1 MELSW
6 LEDFLALVDSG
17 NFSRA
22 AEARHLTQPAFSRRI
37 RALEDW
43 VGTPL
48 FDRNGQPVTLTEA
61 GRRFRPFA
69 DETARRL
76 LQGREEARL
85 AAQSEAATL
94 RFAATHALSLTF
106 FPQWLRAL
114 EQRARLGAITLSSDS
129 LDACERIMLAGQAQ
143 FLLCH
148 AHAHSAAAGRLDA
161 EAFRSIVVG
170 SDRLVPV
177 AAPAASQTPDGPVP
191 DGPAPD
197 GRPRPLF
204 ALPGTE
210 GLPLPHLSYSRESGM
225 GRILEAAR
233 AAQPAPALLDT
244 VFTSHL
250 AAVLRTLARDGRGMA
265 WLPES
270 LIAEDLGRGTLVPA
284 GDAAWNVPVQIR
296 LIRPRARQ
304 SKSAETFWTLAVE
317 AALWRNEGRG
327 GEPPFLDASLDTA
340 LADPEEPV
348 AKEL

>member
-1 MELSW
+1 MVMELSW
-6 LEDFLALVDSG
+6 LDDFLALVDSG

-48 FDRNGQPVTLTEA
+48 FDRAGQPVALTEA

-85 AAQSEAATL
+85 AAQTEAATL

-106 FPQWLRAL
+106 FPHWLRAL
-114 EQRARLGAITLSSDS
+114 ESRARLGAITLSSDS
-129 LDACERIMLAGQAQ
+129 LDSCERIMLAGQSQ

-161 EAFRSIVVG
+161 EAFRSVVVG
-170 SDRLVPV
+170 ADRLIPV
-177 AAPAASQTPDGPVP
+177 T
-191 DGPAPD
+191 APD
-197 GRPRPLF
+197 PQGHPRHT
-204 ALPGTE
+204 LPGSE
-210 GLPLPHLSYSRESGM
+210 EAPLPHLSYSRESGM

-233 AAQPAPALLDT
+233 ASTPVPAVLDT

-250 AAVLRTLARDGRGMA
+250 AAVLRTLARDGRGVA

-270 LIAEDLGRGTLVPA
+270 LIAEDLARNTLVAA
-284 GDAAWNVPVQIR
+284 GGADWSVPVQIR

-304 SKSAETFWTLAVE
+304 SKAAETFWTLAVE
-317 AALWRNEGRG
+317 AALWRSS
-327 GEPPFLDASLDTA
+327 EPATPDVPVVGSGA
-340 LADPEEPV
+340 LAD
-348 AKEL
+348 KEL

>member
-1 MELSW
+1 MVMELSW
-6 LEDFLALVDSG
+6 LDDFLALVDSG

-22 AEARHLTQPAFSRRI
+22 ADARHMTQPAFSRRI

-48 FDRNGQPVTLTEA
+48 FDRAGQPVALTEA

-106 FPQWLRAL
+106 FPHWLRAL
-114 EQRARLGAITLSSDS
+114 ESRARLGAITLSSDS
-129 LDACERIMLAGQAQ
+129 LDACERIMLAGQAH

-148 AHAHSAAAGRLDA
+148 AHAHSASGRLDP
-161 EAFRSIVVG
+161 EAFRSVVVG

-177 AAPAASQTPDGPVP
+177 T
-191 DGPAPD
+191 APD
-197 GRPRPLF
+197 AAGQPRHR
-204 ALPGTE
+204 LPGTE
-210 GLPLPHLSYSRESGM
+210 SAPLPHLSYSRELGM
-225 GRILEAAR
+225 GRILEAVR
-233 AAQPAPALLDT
+233 AASPVPAVLET

-250 AAVLRTLARDGRGMA
+250 AAVLRTLARDGRGVA

-270 LIAEDLGRGTLVPA
+270 LIAEDVERGTLVQA
-284 GDAAWNVPVQIR
+284 GESQWSVPVQIR
-296 LIRPRARQ
+296 LLRPRARQ
-304 SKSAETFWTLAVE
+304 SKAAETFWTLAVE
-317 AALWRNEGRG
+317 AALWRGA
-327 GEPPFLDASLDTA
+327 EPAHAPGPSVAGVADT
-340 LADPEEPV
+340 PE
-348 AKEL
+348 KEL

>member
-1 MELSW
+1 MVMELSW
-6 LEDFLALVDSG
+6 LDDFLALVDSG

-22 AEARHLTQPAFSRRI
+22 ADARNLTQPAFSRRI

-48 FDRNGQPVTLTEA
+48 FDRAGQPVALTEA

-85 AAQSEAATL
+85 AAQTEAATL

-106 FPQWLRAL
+106 FPHWLRAL
-114 EQRARLGAITLSSDS
+114 ESRARLGAITLSSDS
-129 LDACERIMLAGQAQ
+129 LEACERIMLAGQAQ

-148 AHAHSAAAGRLDA
+148 AHAQSGNQSAGGRLEAD
-161 EAFRSIVVG
+161 AFRSVVVG

-177 AAPAASQTPDGPVP
+177 T
-191 DGPAPD
+191 APD
-197 GRPRPLF
+197 AQGQPRH
-204 ALPGTE
+204 ALPGSQTA
-210 GLPLPHLSYSRESGM
+210 PLPHLSYSRESGM
-225 GRILEAAR
+225 GRILEAVR
-233 AAQPAPALLDT
+233 AASPAPAVLDT

-250 AAVLRTLARDGRGMA
+250 AAVLRTLARDGRGVA

-270 LIAEDLGRGTLVPA
+270 LVGEDLARGALVPA
-284 GDAAWNVPVQIR
+284 GGPDWSVPVQIR

-304 SKSAETFWTLAVE
+304 SKAAEAFWTLAVE
-317 AALWRNEGRG
+317 AALWRGV
-327 GEPPFLDASLDTA
+327 EPAAPAI
-340 LADPEEPV
+340 PEAPV
-348 AKEL
+348 AGTGTMAEKEL

>member
-1 MELSW
+1 MVMELSW
-6 LEDFLALVDSG
+6 LDDFLALVDSG

-22 AEARHLTQPAFSRRI
+22 ADARHLTQPAFSRRI

-48 FDRNGQPVTLTEA
+48 FDRAGQPVTLTEA

-114 EQRARLGAITLSSDS
+114 ESRARLGAITLSSDS

-161 EAFRSIVVG
+161 EAFRSVVVG

-177 AAPAASQTPDGPVP
+177 T
-191 DGPAPD
+191 APD
-197 GRPRPLF
+197 PQGQPRHT
-204 ALPGTE
+204 LPGSE
-210 GLPLPHLSYSRESGM
+210 SAPLPHLSYSRESGM
-225 GRILEAAR
+225 GRILESVRTAAPV
-233 AAQPAPALLDT
+233 PAVLDT

-250 AAVLRTLARDGRGMA
+250 AAVLRSLARDGRGVA

-284 GDAAWNVPVQIR
+284 GEPHWSVPVQIR

-304 SKSAETFWTLAVE
+304 SKAAETFWTLAVE
-317 AALWRNEGRG
+317 AALWRNAEPTAPDSFTDAVLVAGPAPN
-327 GEPPFLDASLDTA
+327 GE
-340 LADPEEPV
+340 
-348 AKEL
+348 KEL

>member
-1 MELSW
+1 MVMELSW
-6 LEDFLALVDSG
+6 LDDFLALVDSG

-22 AEARHLTQPAFSRRI
+22 ADARHLTQPAFSRRI

-48 FDRNGQPVTLTEA
+48 FDRAGQPVALTEA

-114 EQRARLGAITLSSDS
+114 ESRARLGAITLSSDS

-148 AHAHSAAAGRLDA
+148 AHAQSAAAGRLEAD
-161 EAFRSIVVG
+161 AFRSVVVG

-177 AAPAASQTPDGPVP
+177 T
-191 DGPAPD
+191 APD
-197 GRPRPLF
+197 PQGQPRHT
-204 ALPGTE
+204 LPGSE
-210 GLPLPHLSYSRESGM
+210 AAPLPHLSYSRESGM
-225 GRILEAAR
+225 GRILESVR
-233 AAQPAPALLDT
+233 AAAPVPAVLDT

-250 AAVLRTLARDGRGMA
+250 AAVLRTLARDGRGVA

-284 GDAAWNVPVQIR
+284 GDSSWSVPVQIR
-296 LIRPRARQ
+296 LVRPRARQ
-304 SKSAETFWTLAVE
+304 SKAAETFWTLAVE
-317 AALWRNEGRG
+317 AALWRNAEPAAPDFSGDVALVAG
-327 GEPPFLDASLDTA
+327 AAPKGE
-340 LADPEEPV
+340 
-348 AKEL
+348 KEL